1 MSTIDSLRGENSI
14 SNQDYRCTCT
24 TGRCA
29 HGQHTTRRQLLP
41 QHSPNGMQPT
51 NRFSHLHRSQWTV
64 HTIGHAHPATWSG
77 TVVGRSIHDK
87 PHPPRVSKRQCVVAL
102 QSKVERK
109 LQRHEHGCCV
119 CRALEWAVRTN
130 VCSPDSSAGDVRG
143 CRDVVNVVKHVC
155 MYVCMWYLFN
165 GNTLIFYI
173 FMTLIF

>member
-1 MSTIDSLRGENSI
+1 MSTIDSLRGERIQSAI
-14 SNQDYRCTCT
+14 RITGAGVPRVLLQVCTWA
-24 TGRCA
+24 A
-29 HGQHTTRRQLLP
+29 HDTRRLLS

-64 HTIGHAHPATWSG
+64 HTIGHAHPATWFG

-119 CRALEWAVRTN
+119 CPALEWAVRTN

-143 CRDVVNVVKHVC
+143 CRDV
-155 MYVCMWYLFN
+155 LFH
-165 GNTLIFYI
+165 IFRIVSYCI
-173 FMTLIF
+173 ALRVQLPNNMV